1 MNVPFILSR
10 FQEVEL
16 NNENPILIKGEV
28 FNEDSTVFNDST
40 VLDELTR
47 RDQVLK
53 DIDARIDQKK
63 QILFS
68 KRQFLNQ
75 TMKENEHLLLV
86 KQGYQKYHHAILK
99 TKQMQLDSMNLIQKH
114 LDTLIREGGLTD
126 QDIQKA
132 EMDQQNV
139 LKELGQMRKELDEL
153 IKE

>member
-1 MNVPFILSR
+1 MNIPFILSR

-16 NNENPILIKGEV
+16 SNENPTLIKSE
-28 FNEDSTVFNDST
+28 VFNDST

-47 RDQVLK
+47 RDQILK

-75 TMKENEHLLLV
+75 TMKENEHLSLV

-126 QDIQKA
+126 QDIEKA
-132 EMDQQNV
+132 ELDQQNV
-139 LKELGQMRKELDEL
+139 LKELDQMRKELDEL

>member
-1 MNVPFILSR
+1 MNIPFIFSR
-10 FQEVEL
+10 FQEVDLSEDIEL
-16 NNENPILIKGEV
+16 NESVALNETSVL
-28 FNEDSTVFNDST
+28 NELF
-40 VLDELTR
+40 R
-47 RDQVLK
+47 RDQILK

-75 TMKENEHLLLV
+75 TLKENEHLTLV

-99 TKQMQLDSMNLIQKH
+99 TKQMQLDSMNMIQKH

-126 QDIQKA
+126 EDIEKAKLDQK
-132 EMDQQNV
+132 NV
-139 LKELGQMRKELDEL
+139 LKELDYMRKELDEL

>member
-16 NNENPILIKGEV
+16 SNENPTLIKSE
-28 FNEDSTVFNDST
+28 VFNDST

-47 RDQVLK
+47 RDQILK

-75 TMKENEHLLLV
+75 TMKENEHLSLV
-86 KQGYQKYHHAILK
+86 KQGYQKYHNAILK

-132 EMDQQNV
+132 ELDQQNV
-139 LKELGQMRKELDEL
+139 LKELDQMRKELDEL

>member
-10 FQEVEL
+10 FQEVDLKEEDYDGITT
-16 NNENPILIKGEV
+16 N
-28 FNEDSTVFNDST
+28 DSTVFNDST

-47 RDQVLK
+47 RDQILK

-68 KRQFLNQ
+68 KRQFLNR
-75 TMKENEHLLLV
+75 TIKENEHLALV

-132 EMDQQNV
+132 ELDQQNV
-139 LKELGQMRKELDEL
+139 LKELDYMRKELDEL

>member
-16 NNENPILIKGEV
+16 SNENDSSV
-28 FNEDSTVFNDST
+28 FNDDSSVFNDSS

-47 RDQVLK
+47 RDQILK

-75 TMKENEHLLLV
+75 TMKENEHLSLV

-126 QDIQKA
+126 QDIEKA
-132 EMDQQNV
+132 ELDQQNV
-139 LKELGQMRKELDEL
+139 LKELDQMRKELDEL

>member
-10 FQEVEL
+10 FQEVDLSEGVYD
-16 NNENPILIKGEV
+16 NDGPGE
-28 FNEDSTVFNDST
+28 DIS
-40 VLDELTR
+40 VLDELSR
-47 RDQVLK
+47 RDQILK

-75 TMKENEHLLLV
+75 TMKENEHLGLV

-99 TKQMQLDSMNLIQKH
+99 TKQMQLDSMNMIQKH
-114 LDTLIREGGLTD
+114 LDTLIKEGGLTD
-126 QDIQKA
+126 QDIEKA
-132 EMDQQNV
+132 ELDQQNV
-139 LKELGQMRKELDEL
+139 LKELDQMRKELDEL

>member
-10 FQEVEL
+10 FQEVDLSEGVYD
-16 NNENPILIKGEV
+16 NDGSGE
-28 FNEDSTVFNDST
+28 DIS
-40 VLDELTR
+40 VLDELSR
-47 RDQVLK
+47 RDQILK

-75 TMKENEHLLLV
+75 TMKENEHLGLV

-99 TKQMQLDSMNLIQKH
+99 TKQMQVDSMNMIQKH
-114 LDTLIREGGLTD
+114 LDTLIKEGGLTD
-126 QDIQKA
+126 QDIEKA
-132 EMDQQNV
+132 QLDQRNV
-139 LKELGQMRKELDEL
+139 LKELDQMRKELDEL

>member
-1 MNVPFILSR
+1 MNIPFILSR
-10 FQEVEL
+10 FQEVDLKDE
-16 NNENPILIKGEV
+16 
-28 FNEDSTVFNDST
+28 NDSS
-40 VLDELTR
+40 VLNELTR
-47 RDQVLK
+47 RDQILK

-75 TMKENEHLLLV
+75 TMKENEHLTLV

-99 TKQMQLDSMNLIQKH
+99 TKQMQLDSMNMIQKH

-132 EMDQQNV
+132 ELDQRNV
-139 LKELGQMRKELDEL
+139 LKELDQMRKELDEL

>member
-1 MNVPFILSR
+1 MNIPFILSR
-10 FQEVEL
+10 FQEVDLKDE
-16 NNENPILIKGEV
+16 
-28 FNEDSTVFNDST
+28 NDSS
-40 VLDELTR
+40 VLNELTR
-47 RDQVLK
+47 RDQILK

-75 TMKENEHLLLV
+75 TMKENEHLTLV
-86 KQGYQKYHHAILK
+86 KQGYQKYYHAILK
-99 TKQMQLDSMNLIQKH
+99 TKQMQLDSMNMIQKH

-132 EMDQQNV
+132 ELDQQNV
-139 LKELGQMRKELDEL
+139 LKELDQMRKELDEL

>member
-10 FQEVEL
+10 FQEVDLSGENGAIANDGTLLSEL
-16 NNENPILIKGEV
+16 
-28 FNEDSTVFNDST
+28 S
-40 VLDELTR
+40 R
-47 RDQVLK
+47 RDQILK
-53 DIDARIDQKK
+53 EIDARIDQKK

-68 KRQFLNQ
+68 KRQFLNR
-75 TMKENEHLLLV
+75 TIKENEHLALV
-86 KQGYQKYHHAILK
+86 KQGYQKYHHAMLK

-132 EMDQQNV
+132 ELDQQNV
-139 LKELGQMRKELDEL
+139 LKELDYMRKELDEL

>member
-10 FQEVEL
+10 FQEVDLRE
-16 NNENPILIKGEV
+16 
-28 FNEDSTVFNDST
+28 EDYGVANDGIVANDSR
-40 VLDELTR
+40 VIDELTR

-68 KRQFLNQ
+68 KRQFLNR
-75 TMKENEHLLLV
+75 TVKENEYLALV

-132 EMDQQNV
+132 ELDQQNV
-139 LKELGQMRKELDEL
+139 LKELDYMRKELDEL